1 MIQLIINGTDYTNY
15 IEFQS
20 PKESLSQ
27 VQSSEVYTNA
37 QGLEKPDI
45 SGSHDELTYTLK
57 CLSPELIE
65 SLGELTVKN
74 NFSCQ
79 INGGEPAQFSLEE
92 FSKRIML
99 KTPDLELWTASITL
113 QSIYY
118 GGDT

>member
-45 SGSHDELTYTLK
+45 SGSHDKLTYTLK
-57 CLSPELIE
+57 CLSPELIT
-65 SLGELTVKN
+65 SLGELSVKN
-74 NFSCQ
+74 YFNCQ
-79 INGGEPAQFSLEE
+79 INGRDPAQFSLDE
-92 FSKRIML
+92 FSKHIML
-99 KTPDLELWTASITL
+99 KTPELELWSASITL
-113 QSIYY
+113 QSIFY
-118 GGDT
+118 GGES